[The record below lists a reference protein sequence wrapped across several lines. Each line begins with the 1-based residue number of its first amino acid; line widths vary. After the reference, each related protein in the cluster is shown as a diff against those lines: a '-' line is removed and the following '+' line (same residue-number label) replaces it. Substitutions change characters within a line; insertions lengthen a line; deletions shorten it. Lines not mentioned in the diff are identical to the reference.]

1 MVRHELRIGV
11 IADTHTRTFADVPDT
26 ILRALAEVD
35 LIVHAGDF
43 TEMVVLDG
51 LRSLGEVKAVLGNMD
66 SGELMR
72 ILPRHDSFTVNGK
85 KIGLTHGS
93 GGPWGIEHRV
103 WEMFTDADI
112 IIFGHSHQ
120 PTRQFIGGTLLF
132 NPGRARNSF
141 GLLTVGE
148 EIKAEILMV

>member
-43 TEMVVLDG
+43 TEKVVLDG
-51 LRSLGEVKAVLGNMD
+51 LRLLGEVKAVLGNMD

-112 IIFGHSHQ
+112 IIFGHSH
-120 PTRQFIGGTLLF
+120 PIT
-132 NPGRARNSF
+132 
-141 GLLTVGE
+141 
-148 EIKAEILMV
+148 